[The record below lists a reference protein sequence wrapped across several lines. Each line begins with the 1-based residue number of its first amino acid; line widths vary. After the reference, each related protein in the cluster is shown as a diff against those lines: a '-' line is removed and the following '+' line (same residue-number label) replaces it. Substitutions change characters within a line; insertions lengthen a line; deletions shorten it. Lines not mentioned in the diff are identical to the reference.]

1 MQEAEYYNKI
11 GQNMDHLGDVRKTNL
26 TPHIVDETGWY
37 QRCEGERKTPF
48 ELLTLQDL
56 VLHHLHQR
64 LRIQS
69 DLAPGLVT
77 VNYCLQPFI
86 IENLVLP
93 EQLKDHLR
101 DLYDR
106 CPRHRGAYYQKNSDL
121 SKLGVYIKKGSEL
134 AEYIAQNNLLPNN
147 KREKY
152 LYKVTLW
159 QALREKYTRTHII
172 QLGPVLRSGLGKR
185 KNFQ

>member
-1 MQEAEYYNKI
+1 
-11 GQNMDHLGDVRKTNL
+11 MDHLGDVRKTNL
-26 TPHIVDETGWY
+26 TPHIVDETGRY
-37 QRCEGERKTPF
+37 HHCEGKRKTPF

-64 LRIQS
+64 LRIKS

-77 VNYCLQPFI
+77 VNYCLQPFL
-86 IENLVLP
+86 IENLVIP
-93 EQLKDHLR
+93 ELLKDLLR
-101 DLYDR
+101 DLYAR

-121 SKLGVYIKKGSEL
+121 SNKLEIYIKRGSEL
-134 AEYIAQNNLLPNN
+134 AYYIAQNNLLPNN

-159 QALREKYTRTHII
+159 QALREKYTRAQII
-172 QLGPVLRSGLGKR
+172 QLCPLLRRGLGKR
-185 KNFQ
+185 KNIQ